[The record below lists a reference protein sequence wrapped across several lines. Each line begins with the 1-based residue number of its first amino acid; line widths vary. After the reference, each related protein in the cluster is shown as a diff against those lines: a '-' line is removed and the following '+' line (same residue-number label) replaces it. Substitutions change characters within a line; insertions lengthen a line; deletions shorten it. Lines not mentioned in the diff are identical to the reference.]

1 MEPRPVQPTDPR
13 WRPRRTV
20 LILAVVVQ
28 SVLVGSAIWY
38 SEMTPTPV
46 PATPPRLVSQAVSP
60 EDAVF
65 NDTDI
70 TARKGKQLPPV
81 DVRKAATGDPKQLQ
95 EGSRLFS
102 ENCASCHGPG
112 GRGDG
117 PAGKTLQPSPRNL
130 TQLSGWK
137 NPTRLSDIFRTLTL
151 GLAGT
156 RMPAFD
162 YLTHQQ
168 RFALAHFVVS
178 LAPGHRTDT
187 EVTLAAIDKEFSLSA
202 GAKEPNVIPVA
213 TAMERMLAQ
222 TSGEVAL
229 KETNIADTAGRAVF
243 DKVMEPG
250 ARDRLLRLLGTNPS
264 WRDDAMRLK
273 TLASEDPA
281 AAGFRPRVRFLA
293 DVEWQTLH
301 VYLKNRY
308 PAANR

>member
-20 LILAVVVQ
+20 LVLAVVVQ

-38 SEMTPTPV
+38 SEMTPAPV
-46 PATPPRLVSQAVSP
+46 PANPPRLVSEVVSP

-65 NDTDI
+65 TDTDI

-81 DVRKAATGDPKQLQ
+81 DVTKAANGDPKQLQ

-117 PAGKTLQPSPRNL
+117 PAGKTLQPPPRNL
-130 TQLSGWK
+130 TQLTGWK

-151 GLAGT
+151 GLAGA

-168 RFALAHFVVS
+168 RFALARFVVS
-178 LAPGHRTDT
+178 LVPGHQTDT
-187 EVTLAAIDKEFSLSA
+187 EVTLAALDKEFSLSK

-213 TAMERMLAQ
+213 TAMERMLTQVA
-222 TSGEVAL
+222 GVVAL
-229 KETNIADTAGRAVF
+229 KETRTDDTAGQEVF
-243 DKVMEPG
+243 DNVVEPG
-250 ARDRLLRLLGTNPS
+250 ARDRLLRLLGANPS
-264 WRDDAMRLK
+264 WRDDAARLK
-273 TLASEDPA
+273 TLASEDPV
-281 AAGFRPRVRFLA
+281 AAGFRPRVRLLA
-293 DVEWQTLH
+293 DVEWQTLQ

-308 PAANR
+308 PAANP